1 MTKKKRTPVENER
14 REKIRELMKISNVG
28 SMEDIQK
35 LFKFTPYK
43 LFTQNSGLTQ
53 KTKVSLHKS

>member
-53 KTKVSLHKS
+53 KTKVSLRKS